1 MIAYVLKKIIS
12 TVPTLFGV
20 TLLVFVLFNI
30 AGGDPALRIAGKYG
44 TAERIMEIRHQHGWD
59 QPLPFQY
66 LHFLKEIVTF
76 DYGTSDV
83 THQPVRDMIVGGIGP
98 SLSLTV
104 PAFFLTTL
112 IAIAIGLLVA
122 YFRGKWIDKVVVVG
136 CVLGMSIP
144 MLAYILFGQYFFAY
158 RMGWFPIHGFEM
170 GFPDQLYF
178 VALPVIIWVV
188 VSLGYDVRFY
198 RTAVLEETSQDYVRT
213 ARAKGL
219 SEPRLFLKHVL
230 KNSMAPIITNVVIE
244 IPLLIMGA
252 FLLESFFGI
261 PGIGGITIDALNNSD
276 FQVLKAMTVLQS
288 FLLIFGNMMTDILY
302 VWVDPR
308 VKLS

>member
-1 MIAYVLKKIIS
+1 MIAYVVKKLIS

-59 QPLPFQY
+59 QPLPYQY

-83 THQPVRDMIVGGIGP
+83 THQSVRDMIVGGIGP

-219 SEPRLFLKHVL
+219 SERRLFLKHVL

>member
-1 MIAYVLKKIIS
+1 MISYILRKIVS
-12 TVPTLFGV
+12 TIPTLFGV
-20 TLLVFVLFNI
+20 TFLVFILFNI
-30 AGGDPALRIAGKYG
+30 AGGDPALRIAGKYA
-44 TAERIMEIRHQHGWD
+44 TAERIAEIRHQHGWD
-59 QPLPFQY
+59 QSLPLQY
-66 LHFLKEIVTF
+66 THFLKEIVTF

-83 THQPVRDMIVGGIGP
+83 THQPVRDMILGGIGP

-112 IAIAIGLLVA
+112 IAIVIGLLVA
-122 YFRGKWIDKVVVVG
+122 YFRGRWVDKVVVIG

-158 RMGWFPIHGFEM
+158 RLGWFPIHGFEM
-170 GFPDQLYF
+170 GFPEQLYS
-178 VALPVIIWVV
+178 VALPVIIWVM

-198 RTAVLEETSQDYVRT
+198 RTAVLEETNQDYVRT

-219 SEPRLFLKHVL
+219 AEPRVFLKHVL

-288 FLLIFGNMMTDILY
+288 FLLIFGNTMTDVLY

>member
-1 MIAYVLKKIIS
+1 MIAYVVKKLIS
-12 TVPTLFGV
+12 TVPTIFGV

-30 AGGDPALRIAGKYG
+30 AGGDPALRIAGKYA
-44 TAERIMEIRHQHGWD
+44 TADRIMEIRHQHGWD

-83 THQPVRDMIVGGIGP
+83 THQPVRDMILGGIGP

-104 PAFFLTTL
+104 PAFFLTTI

-158 RMGWFPIHGFEM
+158 RMGWFPIHGFEY
-170 GFPDQLYF
+170 GFPEQLYA

-198 RTAVLEETSQDYVRT
+198 RTAVLEEVSQDYVRT